1 MSSIVGLLLALSAYM
16 KTVIIVSKCLR
27 VTKYNPVESWYE
39 FHFKGVCAG
48 EALRKVLLRGRHD
61 FGIKRGEEYL
71 IYVRMI
77 SFENGILKGVIIKIR
92 KLEEC
97 WDRS

>member
-1 MSSIVGLLLALSAYM
+1 M

-27 VTKYNPVESWYE
+27 VTKYGPSESWYE

-61 FGIKRGEEYL
+61 FEIKRGEEYL
-71 IYVRMI
+71 IYVQMI
-77 SFENGILKGVIIKIR
+77 SFEFGTLKGIIIKIK